1 MQRAVLDYLYNQG
14 GLTLI
19 AYPGEKEIDFEA
31 LQKFALALNAGARF
45 IVIDLSC
52 RYRGTAPVTTDDL
65 FQKPIGEKGIELLTQ
80 VEEGHGYITPKI
92 GHVPEDENSFRNFF
106 HNIEQIKQKI
116 SHVIAVL
123 PTDEINGGCDRI
135 LTISRL
141 LILSANNATTAAGY
155 LADAKNVGKCAILWD
170 VPEKPDKKKH
180 PSVSKAVKKSPFK
193 LKAFKGKRFKEHPE
207 DFVHVVGNLHKM
219 SILKKNPIDGIPKI
233 FLVLFPLFLVLA
245 FMLPFAKVTKVTAT
259 ISNERNRIQE
269 RNSLS
274 VAPSF
279 EFTFDGKE
287 TMQRIGR
294 YAIGRFNA
302 IITTDKMIQQYVET
316 TLEENNYPT
325 NSWRV
330 ENFNIP
336 PEGTV
341 IRFSRPDNLGQEA
354 ADSIGAAWKYWTSI
368 VSDSIAYLTEF
379 YYREATAK
387 HRLHHGIDLASKKGA
402 RILAPF
408 SARAW
413 TSRDKNGGT
422 IIGLVR
428 EKDVILFMHCDQLLY
443 LDGQEVMP
451 GDPIATI
458 GVTGRTTGPHAHIVT
473 GLISKNGDKTI
484 GGVKYKVIDPMKWFY
499 MFKPTP
505 P

>member
-92 GHVPEDENSFRNFF
+92 GHVPEDENAFRNFF
-106 HNIEQIKQKI
+106 HNIEQIKQRI

-141 LILSANNATTAAGY
+141 LILSANDATTAAGY

-193 LKAFKGKRFKEHPE
+193 LKAFKGRRFKEHPE
-207 DFVHVVGNLHKM
+207 DFAHVVGNLHKM

-302 IITTDKMIQQYVET
+302 IITTDKMVQQYVET

-368 VSDSIAYLTEF
+368 VSDSITYLTEF

>member
-1 MQRAVLDYLYNQG
+1 MQRKVLDYLYNQG
-14 GLTLI
+14 GLTLV
-19 AYPGEKEIDFEA
+19 AYPGEKEIDFDA

-45 IVIDLSC
+45 LVVDLSC
-52 RYRGTAPVTTDDL
+52 KYHGSAPVSTDDL
-65 FQKPIGEKGIELLTQ
+65 FARPIGEKGIDALTQ
-80 VEEGHGYITPKI
+80 VDEGCGYITPKI
-92 GHVPEDENSFRNFF
+92 GRVSDDENAFRNFF

-116 SHVIAVL
+116 PHVVAVL

-141 LILSANNATTAAGY
+141 LILSANSAATASSY

-180 PSVSKAVKKSPFK
+180 PSVAKAVKRSPFK
-193 LKAFKGKRFKEHPE
+193 LKGFKGKRFKENPE
-207 DFVHVVGNLHKM
+207 EFTHVVGNLHKM
-219 SILKKNPIDGIPKI
+219 GILKKNPIDGIPKI
-233 FLVLFPLFLVLA
+233 FLMLFPLFFLLA

-269 RNSLS
+269 RNALS

-302 IITTDKMIQQYVET
+302 IITTEKMVQQYVET

-341 IRFSRPDNLGQEA
+341 IRFSRPDNLGREA

-379 YYREATAK
+379 YHRDATQS

-408 SARAW
+408 SAKAW
-413 TSRDKNGGT
+413 TSRDKNGG
-422 IIGLVR
+422 IIIALVR

-473 GLISKNGDKTI
+473 GLISKNGDKSI